1 MGMLNRRANGGSG
14 GVWER
19 EEKKE
24 MGGWLGD
31 MEWNGEDTYVL
42 ALRVLRRGGSMW
54 KIMYKKLE
62 MVGNGG

>member
-1 MGMLNRRANGGSG
+1 MGKR
-14 GVWER
+14 
-19 EEKKE
+19 EKKE